1 MKNKKEIY
9 GYDRLD
15 QRIAYREYG
24 RASKWVDLTIYAL
37 GLLLGVLAYN
47 LVW

>member
-15 QRIAYREYG
+15 LRVAYREYERG
-24 RASKWVDLTIYAL
+24 SKWVDLSIYAL
-37 GLLLGVLAYN
+37 GILLGILAYN